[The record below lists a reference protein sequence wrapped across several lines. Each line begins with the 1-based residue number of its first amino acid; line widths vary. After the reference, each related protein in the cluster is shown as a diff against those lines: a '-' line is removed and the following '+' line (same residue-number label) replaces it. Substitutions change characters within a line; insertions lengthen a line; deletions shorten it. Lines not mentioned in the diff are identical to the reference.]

1 MTLVFAFVAMG
12 IEETGN
18 HIEEPF
24 CIMPIQQLC
33 QVGLHAAEE
42 GRPESESEQ
51 AVLNASFFGG
61 GQVVTATCRETLDN
75 YGRTKI
81 SSPGDD
87 DEKNGNGADKAVVQ
101 KTAPGEVV
109 YDIYE

>member
-1 MTLVFAFVAMG
+1 MGWSTPLVTLVFAFVAMG

-33 QVGLHAAEE
+33 QV
-42 GRPESESEQ
+42 
-51 AVLNASFFGG
+51 
-61 GQVVTATCRETLDN
+61 VTATCRETLDN

-81 SSPGDD
+81 SQGGD
-87 DEKNGNGADKAVVQ
+87 EENGETAVV
-101 KTAPGEVV
+101 PGEVV